1 MKTAGKGKAGT
12 LAAVLVILAGAAVL
26 CYPFVSNWLFTRQA
40 GSGAELYGS
49 PAVSVGPAAAEA
61 AGEPEAGLSAG
72 TGEAWREEAGAYN
85 RSLAQRGQ
93 RLPEP
98 FGGGKAEE
106 AGEIAHGEAAC
117 RSGELL
123 CYVEIP
129 SIEVFLPVY
138 EGTGAEVLERGIGH
152 LEGSSLPLGGADTH
166 CVLSGH
172 TGLNRAKLFTDLT
185 LVEEGDVFYLQI
197 PGETLAYEV
206 DRIRV
211 AEPEDVSELGIRD
224 GEDLVTLVTCTPYGI
239 NSHRLLVRG
248 SRVPYREKD
257 RVRMEEKG
265 ALMPRS
271 AWMGEYRLALWC
283 VCGAGA
289 LSAAAWVLGR
299 GKEKRKRKKTDVI

>member
-1 MKTAGKGKAGT
+1 MEAEKWPGGERAVKTAGKEKAGT
-12 LAAVLVILAGAAVL
+12 LAAVFVILAGAAVL
-26 CYPFVSNWLFTRQA
+26 CFPFVSNWLFIRQA
-40 GSGAELYGS
+40 GSEAEFYGN
-49 PAVSVGPAAAEA
+49 PAASGETA
-61 AGEPEAGLSAG
+61 ADETVG
-72 TGEAWREEAGAYN
+72 AWREEAGAYN

-93 RLPEP
+93 RLSEP
-98 FGGGKAEE
+98 FGAGKAEE
-106 AGEIAHGEAAC
+106 EGEAGESAHGEAAC
-117 RSGELL
+117 QSGELL

-129 SIEVFLPVY
+129 SIEVPLPVY

-185 LVEEGDVFYLQI
+185 LVEEGDIFYLKI

-211 AEPEDVSELGIRD
+211 VEPGDVSELGIRD

-257 RVRMEEKG
+257 RTRMEEKG
-265 ALMPRS
+265 AVMPRT
-271 AWMGEYRLALWC
+271 AWMGEHRLALYG
-283 VCGAGA
+283 VCGAGVVF
-289 LSAAAWVLGR
+289 LTVWVLGR
-299 GKEKRKRKKTDVI
+299 RKKKEKKED